1 MSYFSTHSDDADGD
15 IRYELAEIAQYI
27 SVIFF
32 GIAVAKST
40 AYNSA
45 PRNGATKNER
55 RITWKQK
62 IRQK

>member
-1 MSYFSTHSDDADGD
+1 MSYFSTHQYAANKDD
-15 IRYELAEIAQYI
+15 RFEPAEIAQYI

-32 GIAVAKST
+32 GIAVAIST
-40 AYNSA
+40 AYNNA

-55 RITWKQK
+55 RITWKQR